1 MTMRN
6 SDQVRPAAAFALVA
20 IVTALGGCA
29 PTPPAPAA
37 APTTEHAEVTAVVD
51 GDTIAVDTAGG
62 SARVRLIGIDTPE
75 IGRDG
80 EPGDCYAEEARDFLD
95 ALLYG
100 KTVELVGDPTQADVD
115 RYGRLLRHV
124 LVDGQSAALAALT
137 AGAGYEYTYDAP
149 YADYQAHREAE
160 SAAEAAGAGLW
171 ATCSTAP
178 SS

>member
-1 MTMRN
+1 MMMRD
-6 SDQVRPAAAFALVA
+6 SDQVRTAAATAFVA
-20 IVTALGGCA
+20 IVTILAGC
-29 PTPPAPAA
+29 TPAPAA
-37 APTTEHAEVTAVVD
+37 APAAERAEVTAVVD
-51 GDTIAVDTAGG
+51 GDTIEVDTADG
-62 SARVRLIGIDTPE
+62 SERVRLIGIDTPE
-75 IGRDG
+75 VGRGG

-124 LVDGQSAALAALT
+124 LVDGRSAALTALA

-149 YADYQAHREAE
+149 YTDHQAHRDAE

-171 ATCSTAP
+171 SSCSTAG

>member
-1 MTMRN
+1 MRD
-6 SDQVRPAAAFALVA
+6 SDQVRTAAATAFIA
-20 IVTALGGCA
+20 IVTILAGC
-29 PTPPAPAA
+29 TPAPAA
-37 APTTEHAEVTAVVD
+37 APARESVEVTAVVD
-51 GDTIAVDTAGG
+51 GDTIAVATAGG
-62 SARVRLIGIDTPE
+62 STRVRLIGIDTPE

-100 KTVELVGDPTQADVD
+100 KTVELIGDPTQADVD

-124 LVDGQSAALAALT
+124 LVDGQSAALTALR
-137 AGAGYEYTYDAP
+137 AGAGYEYTFDTP
-149 YADYQAHREAE
+149 YTDDQAHREAE

-171 ATCSTAP
+171 SSCSTAP